1 MVTKLQNNL
10 LFFLTRIV
18 STSNFTLRYF
28 KEDGE
33 LVQQQVNLN
42 IFTTNNE
49 ITESGV
55 NFDIFIVDCNHYN
68 RRPHL
73 TANIK
78 VT

>member
-42 IFTTNNE
+42 NFTSHNE
-49 ITESGV
+49 ITESKI
-55 NFDIFIVDCNHYN
+55 NFDIFIVDCNNYN

-73 TANIK
+73 TANTM